1 VSHVAVLH
9 AILLY
14 SCQIVACDVVA
25 MLIKFDNLQDFTQ
38 AAFNRVAELVSQN
51 GQCALDNFVP
61 AFSTEQCL
69 EHLALVASE
78 MAYDY
83 SLIDVHA
90 DLYKKTNAELK
101 EEMGDC

>member
-1 VSHVAVLH
+1 MNN
-9 AILLY
+9 Y
-14 SCQIVACDVVA
+14 SFSDSQS
-25 MLIKFDNLQDFTQ
+25 FTQ
-38 AAFNRVAELVSQN
+38 AAFNRVAELVSQH
-51 GQCALDNFVP
+51 GQFALDNFVP

>member
-1 VSHVAVLH
+1 MKS
-9 AILLY
+9 ITF
-14 SCQIVACDVVA
+14 SSS
-25 MLIKFDNLQDFTQ
+25 QDFTQ
-38 AAFNRVAELVSQN
+38 AAFNRVAELVSQH
-51 GQCALDNFVP
+51 GQCALDNIVP

>member
-1 VSHVAVLH
+1 
-9 AILLY
+9 
-14 SCQIVACDVVA
+14 
-25 MLIKFDNLQDFTQ
+25 MLITFNNPQDFTQ
-38 AAFNRVAELVSQN
+38 AAFNRVAELVSQH

-69 EHLALVASE
+69 EHSALVASE

>member
-1 VSHVAVLH
+1 
-9 AILLY
+9 
-14 SCQIVACDVVA
+14 
-25 MLIKFDNLQDFTQ
+25 
-38 AAFNRVAELVSQN
+38 
-51 GQCALDNFVP
+51 
-61 AFSTEQCL
+61 
-69 EHLALVASE
+69 

>member
-1 VSHVAVLH
+1 M
-9 AILLY
+9 LLFAHY
-14 SCQIVACDVVA
+14 VTCNGVTTMI
-25 MLIKFDNLQDFTQ
+25 INFNNPQDFTQ

-51 GQCALDNFVP
+51 GQCAIDNFVP

-83 SLIDVHA
+83 SLIDAHA
-90 DLYKKTNAELK
+90 DIYKKTNAELI

>member
-1 VSHVAVLH
+1 MNT
-9 AILLY
+9 Y
-14 SCQIVACDVVA
+14 N
-25 MLIKFDNLQDFTQ
+25 FNNPQDFTQ

-51 GQCALDNFVP
+51 GQFALDECIP

-83 SLIDVHA
+83 SFIDA
-90 DLYKKTNAELK
+90 YAALYKKTNQELK
-101 EEMGDC
+101 DEMGDC

>member
-1 VSHVAVLH
+1 MNN
-9 AILLY
+9 Y
-14 SCQIVACDVVA
+14 SFSDSQS
-25 MLIKFDNLQDFTQ
+25 FTR
-38 AAFNRVAELVSQN
+38 AAFKRVAELVSQH
-51 GQCALDNFVP
+51 GQCALDNIVP

-69 EHLALVASE
+69 EHLAFVASE

>member
-1 VSHVAVLH
+1 MNMP
-9 AILLY
+9 ILTY
-14 SCQIVACDVVA
+14 KDT
-25 MLIKFDNLQDFTQ
+25 QDFTQ
-38 AAFNRVAELVSQN
+38 AAFNRVAELVSQH
-51 GQCALDNFVP
+51 GQCALENFVP

-83 SLIDVHA
+83 SFIDAHA
-90 DLYKKTNAELK
+90 DIYKKTNAELK

>member
-1 VSHVAVLH
+1 
-9 AILLY
+9 
-14 SCQIVACDVVA
+14 
-25 MLIKFDNLQDFTQ
+25 MLINFNNPQDFTQ
-38 AAFNRVAELVSQN
+38 AAFNRVAELVSQH
-51 GQCALDNFVP
+51 GQCALDNIVP

>member
-1 VSHVAVLH
+1 MN
-9 AILLY
+9 IY
-14 SCQIVACDVVA
+14 SFSDSQS
-25 MLIKFDNLQDFTQ
+25 FTQ

-61 AFSTEQCL
+61 AFSTKQCL
-69 EHLALVASE
+69 EHLAFVASE

>member
-1 VSHVAVLH
+1 MERVITFKSP
-9 AILLY
+9 
-14 SCQIVACDVVA
+14 QE
-25 MLIKFDNLQDFTQ
+25 FTQ

-69 EHLALVASE
+69 EHLAFVASE

-83 SLIDVHA
+83 SLIGKRP
-90 DLYKKTNAELK
+90 LNTPYEFIL
-101 EEMGDC
+101 

>member
-1 VSHVAVLH
+1 MNN
-9 AILLY
+9 Y
-14 SCQIVACDVVA
+14 SFSDS
-25 MLIKFDNLQDFTQ
+25 QDFTQ
-38 AAFNRVAELVSQN
+38 AAFNRVAELVSQH
-51 GQCALDNFVP
+51 GQFALDNFVP

-90 DLYKKTNAELK
+90 DLYKKTNAELE

>member
-1 VSHVAVLH
+1 MKS
-9 AILLY
+9 IT
-14 SCQIVACDVVA
+14 
-25 MLIKFDNLQDFTQ
+25 FNGPQDFTQ
-38 AAFNRVAELVSQN
+38 AAFNRVAELVSQH
-51 GQCALDNFVP
+51 GQFALDNFVP
-61 AFSTEQCL
+61 AFSTEHCL
-69 EHLALVASE
+69 EHLAFVASE

>member
-1 VSHVAVLH
+1 MKS
-9 AILLY
+9 ITFN
-14 SCQIVACDVVA
+14 SP
-25 MLIKFDNLQDFTQ
+25 QDFTQ
-38 AAFNRVAELVSQN
+38 AAFNRVAELVSQH

-69 EHLALVASE
+69 EHLAFVASE

>member
-1 VSHVAVLH
+1 MHVN
-9 AILLY
+9 
-14 SCQIVACDVVA
+14 IV
-25 MLIKFDNLQDFTQ
+25 MIIKFDSLQDFTQ
-38 AAFNRVAELVSQN
+38 VAFNRVAELVSQN

>member
-1 VSHVAVLH
+1 MN
-9 AILLY
+9 AITFK
-14 SCQIVACDVVA
+14 SP
-25 MLIKFDNLQDFTQ
+25 QDFTQ
-38 AAFNRVAELVSQN
+38 AAFNRVAELVSQH
-51 GQCALDNFVP
+51 GQGCLDAFVP

-83 SLIDVHA
+83 SLIDAHA
-90 DLYKKTNAELK
+90 DVYKKTNAELK

>member
-1 VSHVAVLH
+1 MS
-9 AILLY
+9 Y
-14 SCQIVACDVVA
+14 NF
-25 MLIKFDNLQDFTQ
+25 KNPQDFTQ

-51 GQCALDNFVP
+51 GQYALDECIP

-83 SLIDVHA
+83 SFIDAHA
-90 DLYKKTNAELK
+90 DLYKKSNQELK
-101 EEMGDC
+101 DVMGDC

>member
-1 VSHVAVLH
+1 MIHVNLLSFSKIETCIH
-9 AILLY
+9 AM
-14 SCQIVACDVVA
+14 QRTT
-25 MLIKFDNLQDFTQ
+25 FDSPQEFTQ
-38 AAFNRVAELVSQN
+38 AAFNRVAELVSQH

>member
-1 VSHVAVLH
+1 MNN
-9 AILLY
+9 Y
-14 SCQIVACDVVA
+14 SFSDSQS
-25 MLIKFDNLQDFTQ
+25 FTQ

-51 GQCALDNFVP
+51 GQSALDNFVP

-69 EHLALVASE
+69 EHLAFVASE

>member
-1 VSHVAVLH
+1 MNN
-9 AILLY
+9 Y
-14 SCQIVACDVVA
+14 SFSDSQS
-25 MLIKFDNLQDFTQ
+25 FTQ
-38 AAFNRVAELVSQN
+38 AAFNRVAELVSQH

-61 AFSTEQCL
+61 AFSTEHCL

>member
-1 VSHVAVLH
+1 MNT
-9 AILLY
+9 
-14 SCQIVACDVVA
+14 QQKIV
-25 MLIKFDNLQDFTQ
+25 FDTSQDFTQ

-51 GQCALDNFVP
+51 GQHALDECIP

-90 DLYKKTNAELK
+90 SLYKKTNREL
-101 EEMGDC
+101 EDEMGDC

>member
-1 VSHVAVLH
+1 MCGKFRSLYKCMHVN
-9 AILLY
+9 I
-14 SCQIVACDVVA
+14 SMITTFNTPQE
-25 MLIKFDNLQDFTQ
+25 FTQ
-38 AAFNRVAELVSQN
+38 AAFNRVAELVSQH
-51 GQCALDNFVP
+51 GQFALDNFVP

-69 EHLALVASE
+69 EHLAFVASE

>member
-1 VSHVAVLH
+1 MIHVNLLSFSKIETCIH
-9 AILLY
+9 AM
-14 SCQIVACDVVA
+14 QRTT
-25 MLIKFDNLQDFTQ
+25 FDSPQEFTQ
-38 AAFNRVAELVSQN
+38 AAFNRVAELVSQH

-69 EHLALVASE
+69 EPLAFVASE

>member
-1 VSHVAVLH
+1 MIHVNLLSFLKIETCIH
-9 AILLY
+9 AM
-14 SCQIVACDVVA
+14 QRTT
-25 MLIKFDNLQDFTQ
+25 FDSPQDFTQ
-38 AAFNRVAELVSQN
+38 AAFNRVAELVSQH
-51 GQCALDNFVP
+51 GQCALENFVP

-69 EHLALVASE
+69 EHLAFVASE